1 MKIQFESQQIR
12 IRISPAELAH
22 LQQHAKIS
30 EAFAYLPLCVNLNLM
45 PEHQAGLLQAGV
57 LNLNLSVEDLVQLSA
72 PSSQKSGIKLLANY
86 GVEQVIAVGL
96 QLDLHGKN

>member
-12 IRISPAELAH
+12 IRISPTELVH
-22 LQQHAKIS
+22 LEQYAKIS
-30 EAFAYLPLCVNLNLM
+30 EAFDYLPLCVNLNLT
-45 PEHQAGLLQAGV
+45 PEQQAGLLQAGV
-57 LNLNLSVEDLVQLSA
+57 LNLNLSTEDLVQLSA
-72 PSSQKSGIKLLANY
+72 PSSQKTGIKLLANY

>member
-12 IRISPAELAH
+12 IRISPTELVH
-22 LQQHAKIS
+22 LEQYAKIS
-30 EAFAYLPLCVNLNLM
+30 EAFDYLPLCVNLNLT
-45 PEHQAGLLQAGV
+45 PEQQAGLLQAGV
-57 LNLNLSVEDLVQLSA
+57 LNLNLSTEDLVQLRT
-72 PSSQKSGIKLLANY
+72 PSSQKTGIKLLANY

>member
-22 LQQHAKIS
+22 LEQYAKIN
-30 EAFAYLPLCVNLNLM
+30 EAFDYLPLCVNLNLM
-45 PEHQAGLLQAGV
+45 PKQQAGLLQSGV
-57 LNLNLSVEDLVQLSA
+57 LDLNLSTEDLVQLSA
-72 PSSQKSGIKLLANY
+72 PSSQKTGIKLLANY

>member
-12 IRISPAELAH
+12 IRISPTELAH
-22 LQQHAKIS
+22 LEQHAKIS
-30 EAFAYLPLCVNLNLM
+30 EAFAYLPLCVNLNLT
-45 PEHQAGLLQAGV
+45 PEQQVGLLKAGV

-72 PSSQKSGIKLLANY
+72 PSSQKSGIKLLATY